1 MKLSF
6 SKLSP
11 KALTSFLCLGYILI
25 MFCIYP
31 FYMENG
37 YAQISDAKYTF
48 FLYSS
53 LGAVLLLLFTGLVTF
68 LKEIP
73 KISRTDIFAFLFMVF
88 SIISFFLS
96 NYKYE
101 SFLGLEGWNMGLLTL
116 LLVPFIYILI
126 SKLYEYESFVL
137 YPILGA
143 SFVVFL
149 LGILDRF
156 SIYLLPLEVRNTAFL
171 STMGNINWF
180 AGYYSV
186 ICPLGVGL
194 LALELQ
200 KEIRA
205 KGVLYLLFAFN
216 LISFAFGFAQGAE
229 SVLLIWLAL
238 FLGLLFFAYVKM
250 IRLSN
255 VLFII
260 AFWASSALII
270 FLLRIVIPAGFNY
283 GSGGVLDRMTQSPIM
298 VIVLLGALAI
308 RIIISSHDVDD
319 KIIRT
324 MFIFFVVSFFIWL
337 GTAVV
342 NTFIAESPF
351 IDYDVFTLNEK
362 FGSGRGYAL
371 KASFMVFRE
380 MSFKDWLFGI
390 GPDSF
395 ARFAYNIPDISD
407 YLRTVWPN
415 DMLPNAHCEPI
426 TVLINGGFL
435 GFISFYGILFSFIR
449 RKFASIRKKFDGF
462 EMCIVLSVTAYAV
475 HNLISFT
482 QVLNIPFLFILM
494 GMSESVKNTE
504 FFDKNLDK
512 K

>member
-11 KALTSFLCLGYILI
+11 KALTSFLCLAYIII

-31 FYMENG
+31 FYMKNG
-37 YAQISDAKYTF
+37 YVQISDAKYTF
-48 FLYSS
+48 FLYCS

-101 SFLGLEGWNMGLLTL
+101 SFIGLEGWNMGLLTL

-156 SIYLLPLEVRNTAFL
+156 SIYLLPLEVRNTAFI

-194 LALELQ
+194 LALEFQ
-200 KEIRA
+200 KEIKT
-205 KGVLYLLFAFN
+205 KGILLLLFAFN

-229 SVLLIWLAL
+229 SVLLVWLTL
-238 FLGLLFFAYVKM
+238 FLGLLFFTHMKM
-250 IRLSN
+250 VCLSN
-255 VLFII
+255 VFLII
-260 AFWASSALII
+260 ALWAFSALII
-270 FLLRIVIPAGFNY
+270 FLLRKVIPNGFNY
-283 GSGGVLDRMTQSPIM
+283 GSGGILDRMTQSPIM
-298 VIVLLGALAI
+298 IIVLLGALAI
-308 RIIISSHDVDD
+308 RIMISSHDVAD
-319 KIIRT
+319 KIIKT
-324 MFIFFVVSFFIWL
+324 MFIILAVSFFVWL
-337 GTAVV
+337 GAAVI
-342 NTFIAESPF
+342 NTFIAETPF
-351 IDYDVFTLNEK
+351 IEYDIFTLNEE

-371 KASFMVFRE
+371 KASFMVLKE
-380 MSFKDWLFGI
+380 MSFKDWLFGT

-395 ARFAYNIPDISD
+395 ARFAYDIPDIND
-407 YLRTVWPN
+407 YLRKAWPN
-415 DMLPNAHCEPI
+415 DTLPNAHCEPI
-426 TVLINGGFL
+426 TVLINGGVL
-435 GFISFYGILFSFIR
+435 GCISFFGILFSFIR
-449 RKFASIRKKFDGF
+449 RKIASIRKEFNGF
-462 EMCIVLSVTAYAV
+462 EMCIILSTATYV
-475 HNLISFT
+475 IHNLISFT

-494 GMSESVKNTE
+494 GMSESAKNTE